1 MRPFLYFM
9 EGISLI
15 SHQLL
20 HSFAPSLSTD
30 YTIMHRLA
38 YRHIMNRTIA
48 FVHKLFLI
56 GIKWVSSQFDEQQSK
71 RMIYKNGV
79 SVFFNTERSLL
90 REFTCLRLKGWTIHI
105 VPFYP

>member
-15 SHQLL
+15 SHQLI
-20 HSFAPSLSTD
+20 HSFASSLSTD
-30 YTIMHRLA
+30 YTFMHRLT

-48 FVHKLFLI
+48 SVHKLYLI
-56 GIKWVSSQFDEQQSK
+56 GIKWISSQFDELQSK

-79 SVFFNTERSLL
+79 SVRSFSILN
-90 REFTCLRLKGWTIHI
+90 EVYCLKSIAGIHM
-105 VPFYP
+105 P